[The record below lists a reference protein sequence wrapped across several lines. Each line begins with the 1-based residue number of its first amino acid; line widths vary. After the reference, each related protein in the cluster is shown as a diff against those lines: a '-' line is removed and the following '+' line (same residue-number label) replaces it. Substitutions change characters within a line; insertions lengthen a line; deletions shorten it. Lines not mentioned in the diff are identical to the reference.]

1 MSQIVYLISRDYSGY
16 RTVYDTFS
24 SYDLAEQCIKI
35 LEHDDKSNI
44 GS

>member
-24 SYDLAEQCIKI
+24 SYDLDENK
-35 LEHDDKSNI
+35 EVMDYFKNI
-44 GS
+44 